1 MKSAGNDIV
10 ALTAVDIQRTISP
23 NFYSK
28 FIIPQE
34 RDLYE
39 QSSALKTV
47 PFYGFVWLLW
57 SIKESAYKYVKR
69 LQPELIF
76 SPSKF
81 VVESIEEAGDFLVGT
96 VLFQDIKLYY
106 SSLLT
111 EEYIETVVDAQKAFD
126 DVYHEVI
133 KIDQSDSESQSA
145 AVRTLVL
152 QKLKSVLRRDDL
164 TISKA
169 DAGYPVIW
177 LAGKPLDI
185 PLSFAHHDCFVGYAF
200 KL

>member
-47 PFYGFVWLLW
+47 PFYDFVWLLW

>member
-1 MKSAGNDIV
+1 VKSAGNDLI
-10 ALTAVDIQRTISP
+10 ALAAVDIQRTILP

-34 RDLYE
+34 RELYE
-39 QSSALKTV
+39 QSSALKAV
-47 PFYGFVWLLW
+47 SFCNFVWLLW
-57 SIKESAYKYVKR
+57 SVKESAYKYVKR
-69 LQPELIF
+69 FQPELIF

-81 VVESIEEAGDFLVGT
+81 VVEGAEDSDDFLVGT

-106 SSLLT
+106 CSLLT
-111 EEYIETVVDAQKAFD
+111 EEYIEAIVDAQEAFD

-133 KIDQSDSESQSA
+133 KIDQSDSESQSG
-145 AVRTLVL
+145 AVRNLVL
-152 QKLKSVLRRDDL
+152 QKLKFVLGGDDL

-177 LAGKPLDI
+177 QDGKLLDI
-185 PLSFAHHDCFVGYAF
+185 PLSFAHHDCFVGYSF